1 MHRFV
6 AGGVVLGTLLL
17 VCMVAPGCF
26 CFSQPSRD
34 IMVEAPPPAAPEKE
48 PAPPPARP
56 APKAVEEPL
65 PPPPPAV
72 PTPPPAKSAALPP
85 AVVKAIE
92 DLGEKYPGLF
102 VFDKETGLFRFSSDI
117 TFDSGSAVVKPG
129 ARAALGKLAQ
139 ILSDDQ
145 VSDRRL
151 TIVGHTDSDRVRKA
165 DTIARLK
172 SLGKSPDNMGLSE
185 ARAEAVAAILKSGGI
200 DSGRI
205 VTQGQGQS
213 APIADNRSPE
223 GKARNR
229 RVEIYLTSMSG
240 AAPAAKAAR
249 PSGK

>member
-6 AGGVVLGTLLL
+6 AGGVVLGILLS
-17 VCMVAPGCF
+17 VCVVAPGCF
-26 CFSQPSRD
+26 CFSPPPRD
-34 IMVEAPPPAAPEKE
+34 LMLEMPPPAPPEKE
-48 PAPPPARP
+48 PAPPP

-65 PPPPPAV
+65 PPPPPEA
-72 PTPPPAKSAALPP
+72 PTPPPAEPAAVPP

-102 VFDKETGLFRFSSDI
+102 TFDKEKGLFRFNSDI

-129 ARAALGKLAQ
+129 ARAALGKLAE
-139 ILSDDQ
+139 ILSGDQ

-172 SLGKSPDNMGLSE
+172 SLGKSADNMGLSE
-185 ARAEAVAAILKSGGI
+185 ARAEAVAAVLKSGGI

-205 VTQGQGQS
+205 VTQGRGQG
-213 APIADNRSPE
+213 APIADNGSPE

-229 RVEIYLTSMSG
+229 RVEIYLTPMSG
-240 AAPAAKAAR
+240 AAPAARVAF
-249 PSGK
+249 PSGR